1 MALINNWMELR
12 SDAFKITV
20 HARRPI
26 PIRVESIGPWLE
38 CLTTLIWVSA
48 VINSAL
54 VYLFSPSAPITDDT
68 ATLMLYSVLAALAA
82 SHGFIVVRGA
92 IAHVVDRV
100 FWRGSREQIDSESVD
115 KQVKDVCLNTLKG
128 GELQEKEHDVVEE
141 KTPLNEFWQFDEGL
155 EEIQKVLKE
164 A

>member
-26 PIRVESIGPWLE
+26 PVRVESIGPWLE
-38 CLTTLIWVSA
+38 CLTALVWVGA

-54 VYLFSPSAPITDDT
+54 VYLFSPSAPISDDGSI
-68 ATLMLYSVLAALAA
+68 LFLYTILAALAA

-92 IAHVVDRV
+92 IAHAVDRV
-100 FWRGSREQIDSESVD
+100 CWRGSQEQIDSENVD
-115 KQVKDVCLNTLKG
+115 KQVKDVCLKTLNG
-128 GELQEKEHDVVEE
+128 GELQEREPAVEGKETLD
-141 KTPLNEFWQFDEGL
+141 EFWQFDEGL